1 MQHRILFVI
10 SYELTG
16 LGGGLFKEFMHV
28 KKSRTSSSFCTSTR
42 INFSQKQHQEF
53 WYITRENERALHE
66 FSKLYEFCTNDFTGT
81 VLHVE
86 EDLWSN
92 RAV

>member
-28 KKSRTSSSFCTSTR
+28 RKSRTSSSFCTSTR
-42 INFSQKQHQEF
+42 INFSQKHHQEF
-53 WYITRENERALHE
+53 CDITRENERALHE
-66 FSKLYEFCTNDFTGT
+66 FSKLYEYNDFTGT
-81 VLHVE
+81 VLEV
-86 EDLWSN
+86 DLWSN